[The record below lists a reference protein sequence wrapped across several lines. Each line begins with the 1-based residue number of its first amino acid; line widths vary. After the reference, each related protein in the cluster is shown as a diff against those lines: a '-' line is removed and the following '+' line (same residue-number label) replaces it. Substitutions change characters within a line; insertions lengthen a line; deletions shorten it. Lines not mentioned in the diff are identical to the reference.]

1 MKYLD
6 YFKTKHFI
14 SVLIISEANREFKI
28 PESTTRNFEF
38 NQSHIKDIQHIFFT
52 MARII
57 RVINSHLAIIQV
69 FNYVFNENS
78 HRTLTSMIYIDII
91 FKIMFMKKRI
101 ENDAFLK
108 LVGVAVIEFNLSEW
122 DVMEWI
128 ADQKLILVFDPSP
141 RFIRTNNW

>member
-1 MKYLD
+1 
-6 YFKTKHFI
+6 
-14 SVLIISEANREFKI
+14 
-28 PESTTRNFEF
+28 
-38 NQSHIKDIQHIFFT
+38 
-52 MARII
+52 
-57 RVINSHLAIIQV
+57 
-69 FNYVFNENS
+69 
-78 HRTLTSMIYIDII
+78 
-91 FKIMFMKKRI
+91 MKKRI